1 MEAAFP
7 LRPPSVRT
15 IGDRVAVDGLVVDD
29 PVAVRLVHEREEAG
43 DDPAQLLLDAVE
55 IGARV
60 LDREQAGANAEFV
73 RTEFEKQA
81 REVEAAFGEQAGAVG
96 ERLAKQLEDV
106 FGPETGSL
114 SKALERHFS
123 DDSSG
128 SVQQRVRALVADVM
142 GQARQDLLQQFSAA
156 DGRNPLA
163 DFKAASLAMMKRS
176 AEQQDT
182 HLTAMRDRMAALE
195 RQLQG
200 LRDEKAA
207 SVELAAER
215 ERGTAKGR
223 TFEEAVFD
231 AVEAIAAAQGDCA
244 EPVGDLAEGGGK
256 RGDVVVSVDAATGP
270 ARGRIVIE
278 AKDRRISRKKSL
290 EELAEGLD
298 QRSAQFGVW
307 VVPSEE
313 ELPSGVRDLREV
325 DGDKLYVIFDPE
337 DGARVGLEVAY
348 KLARARV
355 LLTRDEVE
363 GLDPALV
370 AERVELARRAM
381 EDVRRIKQQLTG
393 ATHRDRLG
401 ARGARRDGRGR
412 ARAARRDR
420 RRDGRGAR
428 ARARAALA
436 EPACLGPF

>member
-15 IGDRVAVDGLVVDD
+15 LGDRVAVDGLVVDD
-29 PVAVRLVHEREEAG
+29 PVAVRLVREREEAG

-114 SKALERHFS
+114 SKALERRFS

-128 SVQQRVRALVADVM
+128 SVQQRVRSLVAEVM
-142 GQARQDLLQQFSAA
+142 AQARQDLLQQFSAA

-163 DFKAASLAMMKRS
+163 DFKAASLAMMKRA

-313 ELPSGVRDLREV
+313 ELPAGVRDLREV
-325 DGDKLYVIFDPE
+325 DGDKLYVVFDPE

-393 ATHRDRLG
+393 ATTAIGSAREVLDEMAEGVRARLG
-401 ARGARRDGRGR
+401 EIDDAVAE
-412 ARAARRDR
+412 
-420 RRDGRGAR
+420 
-428 ARARAALA
+428 ALA
-436 EPACLGPF
+436 REPEQRSLNLR

>member
-142 GQARQDLLQQFSAA
+142 AQARQDLLQQFSAA

-244 EPVGDLAEGGGK
+244 EPVGDLTEGGGK

-307 VVPSEE
+307 VVPSAE

-370 AERVELARRAM
+370 ADRVELARRAM

-393 ATHRDRLG
+393 ATTAIG
-401 ARGARRDGRGR
+401 SAREVLDEMAAGVR
-412 ARAARRDR
+412 ARLEEIDDAVAE
-420 RRDGRGAR
+420 
-428 ARARAALA
+428 ALA
-436 EPACLGPF
+436 REPEQRSLNLR

>member
-15 IGDRVAVDGLVVDD
+15 LGDRVAVDGLVVDD
-29 PVAVRLVHEREEAG
+29 PVAVRLVREREEAG

-60 LDREQAGANAEFV
+60 IDREQAGANAEFV

-128 SVQQRVRALVADVM
+128 SVQQRVRSLVAEVM
-142 GQARQDLLQQFSAA
+142 AQARQDLLQQFSAA

-163 DFKAASLAMMKRS
+163 DFKAASLAMMKRA

-313 ELPSGVRDLREV
+313 ELPAGVRDLREV
-325 DGDKLYVIFDPE
+325 DGDKLYVVFDPE

-393 ATHRDRLG
+393 ATTAIGSAREVLDEMAEGVRARLG
-401 ARGARRDGRGR
+401 EIDDAVAE
-412 ARAARRDR
+412 
-420 RRDGRGAR
+420 
-428 ARARAALA
+428 ALA
-436 EPACLGPF
+436 REPEQRSLNLR

>member
-15 IGDRVAVDGLVVDD
+15 LGDRVAVDGLVVDD
-29 PVAVRLVHEREEAG
+29 PVAVRLVREREEAG

-128 SVQQRVRALVADVM
+128 SVQQRVRALVAEVM
-142 GQARQDLLQQFSAA
+142 AQARQDLLQQFSAA

-163 DFKAASLAMMKRS
+163 DFKAASLALMKRA

-313 ELPSGVRDLREV
+313 ELPAGVRDLREV
-325 DGDKLYVIFDPE
+325 DGDKLYVVFDPE

-393 ATHRDRLG
+393 ATTAIGSAREVLDEMAEGVRARLG
-401 ARGARRDGRGR
+401 EIDDAVAE
-412 ARAARRDR
+412 
-420 RRDGRGAR
+420 
-428 ARARAALA
+428 ALA
-436 EPACLGPF
+436 REPEQRSLNLR

>member
-29 PVAVRLVHEREEAG
+29 PVAVRLVREREEAG

-114 SKALERHFS
+114 SKALDRHFS

-128 SVQQRVRALVADVM
+128 SVQQRVRALVAEVM
-142 GQARQDLLQQFSAA
+142 AQARQDLLQQFSAA

-163 DFKAASLAMMKRS
+163 DFKAASLAMMKRA
-176 AEQQDT
+176 AEQQDQ

-313 ELPSGVRDLREV
+313 ELPAGVRDLREV
-325 DGDKLYVIFDPE
+325 DGDKLYVVFDPE

-393 ATHRDRLG
+393 ATTAIGSAREVLDEMAAGVRARLG
-401 ARGARRDGRGR
+401 EIDDAVAE
-412 ARAARRDR
+412 
-420 RRDGRGAR
+420 
-428 ARARAALA
+428 ALA
-436 EPACLGPF
+436 REPEQRSLNLR

>member
-15 IGDRVAVDGLVVDD
+15 VGDRVAVDGLVVDD
-29 PVAVRLVHEREEAG
+29 PVAVRLVREREEAG

-128 SVQQRVRALVADVM
+128 SVQQRVRALVAEVM
-142 GQARQDLLQQFSAA
+142 AQARQDLLQQFSAA

-270 ARGRIVIE
+270 TRGRIVIE
-278 AKDRRISRKKSL
+278 AKDRRISRKRSL

-325 DGDKLYVIFDPE
+325 DGDKLYVVFDPE

-370 AERVELARRAM
+370 AEP
-381 EDVRRIKQQLTG
+381 
-393 ATHRDRLG
+393 
-401 ARGARRDGRGR
+401 GR
-412 ARAARRDR
+412 ARAPRHGGRAPDQAAAHRRHHRASARRVR
-420 RRDGRGAR
+420 SSTRWPRACARGSTRSTTPWPWRSRTSPSSAR
-428 ARARAALA
+428 
-436 EPACLGPF
+436 

>member
-29 PVAVRLVHEREEAG
+29 PVAVRLVREREEAG

-114 SKALERHFS
+114 SKALDRHFS

-128 SVQQRVRALVADVM
+128 SVQQRVRALVAEVM
-142 GQARQDLLQQFSAA
+142 AQARQDLLQQFSAA

-163 DFKAASLAMMKRS
+163 DFKAASLAMMKRA

-256 RGDVVVSVDAATGP
+256 RGDVVISVDAATGP

-313 ELPSGVRDLREV
+313 ELPAGVRDLREV
-325 DGDKLYVIFDPE
+325 DGDKLYVVFDPE

-393 ATHRDRLG
+393 ATTAIGSAREVLDEMAAGVRARLG
-401 ARGARRDGRGR
+401 EIDDAVAE
-412 ARAARRDR
+412 
-420 RRDGRGAR
+420 
-428 ARARAALA
+428 ALA
-436 EPACLGPF
+436 REPEQRSLNLR

>member
-142 GQARQDLLQQFSAA
+142 AQARQDLLQQFSAA

-325 DGDKLYVIFDPE
+325 DGDKLYVIFDPD

-370 AERVELARRAM
+370 ADRVELARRAM

-393 ATHRDRLG
+393 ATTAIG
-401 ARGARRDGRGR
+401 SAREVLDEMAAGVR
-412 ARAARRDR
+412 ARLEEIDDAVAE
-420 RRDGRGAR
+420 
-428 ARARAALA
+428 ALA
-436 EPACLGPF
+436 ASPSSAR

>member
-29 PVAVRLVHEREEAG
+29 PVAVRLVREREEAG

-114 SKALERHFS
+114 SKALDRHFS

-128 SVQQRVRALVADVM
+128 SVQQRVRALVAEVM
-142 GQARQDLLQQFSAA
+142 AQARQDLLQQFSAA

-163 DFKAASLAMMKRS
+163 DFKAASLAMMKRA

-256 RGDVVVSVDAATGP
+256 RGEVVVSVDAATGP

-313 ELPSGVRDLREV
+313 ELPAGVRDLREV
-325 DGDKLYVIFDPE
+325 DGDKLYVVFDPE

-393 ATHRDRLG
+393 ATTAIGSAREVLDEMAAGVRARLG
-401 ARGARRDGRGR
+401 EIDDAVAE
-412 ARAARRDR
+412 
-420 RRDGRGAR
+420 
-428 ARARAALA
+428 ALA
-436 EPACLGPF
+436 REPEQRSLNLR

>member
-1 MEAAFP
+1 MEAALP

-15 IGDRVAVDGLVVDD
+15 AGDRVAVDGLVVDD
-29 PVAVRLVHEREEAG
+29 PIAVRLVREREESG
-43 DDPAQLLLDAVE
+43 DDPVRLVLDALE

-81 REVEAAFGEQAGAVG
+81 REVESAFGEQAAAVG

-106 FGPETGSL
+106 FGAETGSL

-128 SVQQRVRALVADVM
+128 SVQQRVRALVAEVM
-142 GQARQDLLQQFSAA
+142 AQARHDLLQQFSAA

-163 DFKAASLAMMKRS
+163 DFKAASLAMMKQA

-182 HLTAMRDRMAALE
+182 HLTAMRDRMASLE

-200 LRDEKAA
+200 LRDEKSAA
-207 SVELAAER
+207 AQLAAER

-244 EPVGDLAEGGGK
+244 EPVGDLTEGGGK
-256 RGDVVVSVDAATGP
+256 RGDVVVAVDAATGP
-270 ARGRIVIE
+270 ARGRIVVE
-278 AKDRRISRKKSL
+278 AKDRRISRKRSL

-313 ELPSGVRDLREV
+313 ELPAGVRDLREI
-325 DGDKLYVIFDPE
+325 DGDKLYVVFDPE
-337 DGARVGLEVAY
+337 DGSRLGLEVAY

-355 LLTRDEVE
+355 LLTRDEIE

-370 AERVELARRAM
+370 AERVELARRAV

-393 ATHRDRLG
+393 ATTAIGG
-401 ARGARRDGRGR
+401 ARDVLDEMAATVR
-412 ARAARRDR
+412 ARLDEIDAAV
-420 RRDGRGAR
+420 AE
-428 ARARAALA
+428 ALA
-436 EPACLGPF
+436 REPDQRSLKLR

>member
-1 MEAAFP
+1 MEAALP
-7 LRPPSVRT
+7 LHPPSVRT
-15 IGDRVAVDGLVVDD
+15 AGDRVAVDGLVVDD
-29 PVAVRLVHEREEAG
+29 TVAVRLVREREESG
-43 DDPAQLLLDAVE
+43 DDPVRLVLDALE

-81 REVEAAFGEQAGAVG
+81 REVESAFGEQAAAVG

-106 FGPETGSL
+106 FGADTGSL
-114 SKALERHFS
+114 STALERHFS

-128 SVQQRVRALVADVM
+128 SVQQRVRALVAEVM
-142 GQARQDLLQQFSAA
+142 AQARHDLLQQFSAA

-163 DFKAASLAMMKRS
+163 DFKAASLAMMKQA
-176 AEQQDT
+176 AEQQDH

-200 LRDEKAA
+200 LRDEKSAA
-207 SVELAAER
+207 VQLAAER

-244 EPVGDLAEGGGK
+244 EPVGDLTEGGGK
-256 RGDVVVSVDAATGP
+256 RGDVVVAVDAATGP
-270 ARGRIVIE
+270 ARGRIVVE

-307 VVPSEE
+307 VVPSEA
-313 ELPSGVRDLREV
+313 ELPAGVRDLREI
-325 DGDKLYVIFDPE
+325 DGDKLFVVFDPD
-337 DGARVGLEVAY
+337 DGSRLGLEVAY

-355 LLTRDEVE
+355 LLTRDEIE

-393 ATHRDRLG
+393 ATTAIGTARDVLDEM
-401 ARGARRDGRGR
+401 AAIVR
-412 ARAARRDR
+412 ARLEEIDEAVAD
-420 RRDGRGAR
+420 
-428 ARARAALA
+428 ALA
-436 EPACLGPF
+436 REPDQRSLKLR

>member
-29 PVAVRLVHEREEAG
+29 PVAVRLVREREEAG

-114 SKALERHFS
+114 SKALDRHFS

-128 SVQQRVRALVADVM
+128 SVQQRVRALVAEVM
-142 GQARQDLLQQFSAA
+142 AQARQDLLQQFSAA

-163 DFKAASLAMMKRS
+163 DFKAASLAMMKR
-176 AEQQDT
+176 AAVQQDT

-256 RGDVVVSVDAATGP
+256 RGDVVISVDAATGP

-313 ELPSGVRDLREV
+313 ELPAGVRDLREV
-325 DGDKLYVIFDPE
+325 DGDKLYVVFDPE

-393 ATHRDRLG
+393 ATTAISSAREVLDEMAAGVRARLG
-401 ARGARRDGRGR
+401 EIDDAVAE
-412 ARAARRDR
+412 
-420 RRDGRGAR
+420 
-428 ARARAALA
+428 ALA
-436 EPACLGPF
+436 REPEQRSLNLR

>member
-1 MEAAFP
+1 MEAAHP
-7 LRPPSVRT
+7 LRPPAVRT
-15 IGDRVAVDGLVVDD
+15 FGDRLAVDGLVLEDEIL
-29 PVAVRLVHEREEAG
+29 VRLVREREEAG
-43 DDPAQLLLDAVE
+43 DDPVRVLLDALE

-73 RTEFEKQA
+73 RMEFEKQA
-81 REVEAAFGEQAGAVG
+81 RELNSAFAEQAEAAGAQLT
-96 ERLAKQLEDV
+96 ERLDEV
-106 FGPETGSL
+106 FGADTGTL

-123 DDSSG
+123 DDSTG
-128 SVQQRVRALVADVM
+128 AVQNRVRALVAEVM
-142 GQARQDLLQQFSAA
+142 TQARQDLLQQFSSA
-156 DGRNPLA
+156 DGKNPLA
-163 DFKAASLAMMKRS
+163 DFKTASLALMKQS

-200 LRDEKAA
+200 LRDEKEAA
-207 SVELAAER
+207 TELAAER

-256 RGDVVVSVDAATGP
+256 RGDIVVAVDAATGP

-278 AKDRRISRKKSL
+278 AKDRRVSRKKSL

-298 QRSAQFGVW
+298 QRSGQFGVW
-307 VVPSEE
+307 VVPSDE
-313 ELPSGVRDLREV
+313 ELPAGVRDLREI
-325 DGDKLYVIFDPE
+325 DGDKLFVVFDPD
-337 DGARVGLEVAY
+337 DGSRVGLEVAY

-355 LLTRDEVE
+355 LLTRDEIE
-363 GLDPALV
+363 GLDPAVV

-393 ATHRDRLG
+393 ATTAIAS
-401 ARGARRDGRGR
+401 ARNVLDEMAAGVR
-412 ARAARRDR
+412 ARLEEIDEAVAE
-420 RRDGRGAR
+420 
-428 ARARAALA
+428 ALA
-436 EPACLGPF
+436 REPEQRSFGV

>member
-15 IGDRVAVDGLVVDD
+15 VGDRVAVDGLVVDD
-29 PVAVRLVHEREEAG
+29 PVAVRLVREREEAG

-128 SVQQRVRALVADVM
+128 SVQLRVRSLVAEVM
-142 GQARQDLLQQFSAA
+142 AQARQDLLQQFSAA

-163 DFKAASLAMMKRS
+163 DFKAASLAMMKRA

-313 ELPSGVRDLREV
+313 ELPAGVRDLREV
-325 DGDKLYVIFDPE
+325 DGDKLYVVFDPE

-393 ATHRDRLG
+393 ATTAIGSAREVLDEMAEGVRARLG
-401 ARGARRDGRGR
+401 EIDDAVAE
-412 ARAARRDR
+412 
-420 RRDGRGAR
+420 
-428 ARARAALA
+428 ALA
-436 EPACLGPF
+436 REPEQRSLNLR

>member
-114 SKALERHFS
+114 SKALDRHFS

-128 SVQQRVRALVADVM
+128 SVQQRVRALVAEVM
-142 GQARQDLLQQFSAA
+142 AQARQDLLQQFSAA

-163 DFKAASLAMMKRS
+163 DFKAASLAMMKRA

-200 LRDEKAA
+200 LRDEKTAA
-207 SVELAAER
+207 VQLAAER

-256 RGDVVVSVDAATGP
+256 RGDVVISVDAATGP

-313 ELPSGVRDLREV
+313 ELPAGVRDLREV
-325 DGDKLYVIFDPE
+325 DGDKLYVVFDPE

-393 ATHRDRLG
+393 ATTAISSAREVLDEMAAGVRARLG
-401 ARGARRDGRGR
+401 EIDDAVAE
-412 ARAARRDR
+412 
-420 RRDGRGAR
+420 
-428 ARARAALA
+428 ALA
-436 EPACLGPF
+436 REPEQRSLNLR

>member
-1 MEAAFP
+1 MEAALP

-15 IGDRVAVDGLVVDD
+15 VGDRVAVDGLVVDD
-29 PVAVRLVHEREEAG
+29 AVAVRLVHEREEAG
-43 DDPAQLLLDAVE
+43 EDSARLLLDAIE
-55 IGARV
+55 IGVRV

-81 REVEAAFGEQAGAVG
+81 REVETAFGERASEVG
-96 ERLAKQLEDV
+96 ERLAKQLDEV
-106 FGPETGSL
+106 FGPDTGSL

-128 SVQQRVRALVADVM
+128 SVQQRVRSLVGEVM
-142 GQARQDLLQQFSAA
+142 AQARQDLLQQFSAA

-163 DFKAASLAMMKRS
+163 DFKAASLAMIKHA
-176 AEQQDT
+176 AEQQDRN
-182 HLTAMRDRMAALE
+182 LTAMRDRLAGLE
-195 RQLQG
+195 RELHG
-200 LRDEKAA
+200 LRGEKAA
-207 SVELAAER
+207 AADLAAER

-231 AVEAIAAAQGDCA
+231 AVEQIAAAQGDCA
-244 EPVGDLAEGGGK
+244 EPVGDLTEGGGK
-256 RGDVVVSVDAATGP
+256 RGDVVVAVDAATGP
-270 ARGRIVIE
+270 PRGRIVFE

-313 ELPSGVRDLREV
+313 ELPAGVRDLREV
-325 DGDKLYVIFDPE
+325 DGDKLFVIFEPE
-337 DGARVGLEVAY
+337 DGSRVGLEVAY

-355 LLTRDEVE
+355 LLARDEID

-381 EDVRRIKQQLTG
+381 EDVRRIKAQLTA
-393 ATHRDRLG
+393 ATTAIGSARDVLDEMAAAVRARLAEVDEAIAEALAREPEQRVLRLG
-401 ARGARRDGRGR
+401 G
-412 ARAARRDR
+412 
-420 RRDGRGAR
+420 
-428 ARARAALA
+428 
-436 EPACLGPF
+436 

>member
-29 PVAVRLVHEREEAG
+29 PVAVRLVREREEAG

-128 SVQQRVRALVADVM
+128 SVQQRVRALVAEVM
-142 GQARQDLLQQFSAA
+142 AQARQDLLQQFSAA

-163 DFKAASLAMMKRS
+163 DFKAASLAMMKRA

-256 RGDVVVSVDAATGP
+256 RGDVVISVDAATGP

-313 ELPSGVRDLREV
+313 ELPAGVRDLREV
-325 DGDKLYVIFDPE
+325 DGDKLYVVFDPE

-393 ATHRDRLG
+393 ATTAIST
-401 ARGARRDGRGR
+401 AREVLDEMAAGVR
-412 ARAARRDR
+412 ARLEEIDDAIAV
-420 RRDGRGAR
+420 
-428 ARARAALA
+428 ALA
-436 EPACLGPF
+436 REPEQRSFGLR

>member
-29 PVAVRLVHEREEAG
+29 PVAVRLVREREEAG

-142 GQARQDLLQQFSAA
+142 AQARQDLLQQFSAA

-244 EPVGDLAEGGGK
+244 EPVGDLTEGGGK

-270 ARGRIVIE
+270 TRGRIVIE
-278 AKDRRISRKKSL
+278 AKDRRISRKRSL

-325 DGDKLYVIFDPE
+325 DGDKLYVVFDPE

-393 ATHRDRLG
+393 ATTAIG
-401 ARGARRDGRGR
+401 SAREVLDEMAAGVR
-412 ARAARRDR
+412 ARLDEIDDAVAV
-420 RRDGRGAR
+420 
-428 ARARAALA
+428 ALA
-436 EPACLGPF
+436 HEPDQRSLNLR

>member
-15 IGDRVAVDGLVVDD
+15 VGDRVAVDGLVVDD
-29 PVAVRLVHEREEAG
+29 PVAVRLVREREEAG

-81 REVEAAFGEQAGAVG
+81 REVEAAFGERAGAVG

-128 SVQQRVRALVADVM
+128 SVQQRVRSLVAEVM
-142 GQARQDLLQQFSAA
+142 AQARQDLLQQFSAA

-163 DFKAASLAMMKRS
+163 DFKAASLAMMKRA

-313 ELPSGVRDLREV
+313 ELPAGVRDLREV
-325 DGDKLYVIFDPE
+325 DGDKLYVVFDPE

-393 ATHRDRLG
+393 ATTAIGSAREVLDEMAEGVRARLG
-401 ARGARRDGRGR
+401 EIDDAVAE
-412 ARAARRDR
+412 
-420 RRDGRGAR
+420 
-428 ARARAALA
+428 ALA
-436 EPACLGPF
+436 REPEQRSLNLR

>member
-1 MEAAFP
+1 MEAALP
-7 LRPPSVRT
+7 LRPPSVRRV
-15 IGDRVAVDGLVVDD
+15 GERVAVDGLVIDD
-29 PVAVRLVHEREEAG
+29 PVAVRLVREREEAG
-43 DDPAQLLLDAVE
+43 DDAARLLLDAVE

-81 REVEAAFGEQAGAVG
+81 REVETAFGEQATAAG
-96 ERLAKQLEDV
+96 ERLAKQLEEV
-106 FGPETGSL
+106 FGPDTGSL
-114 SKALERHFS
+114 SKALEKHFS

-128 SVQQRVRALVADVM
+128 LVQQRVRALVSEVM
-142 GQARQDLLQQFSAA
+142 AQGRQDLLQQFSAA

-176 AEQQDT
+176 AEQQDQ

-244 EPVGDLAEGGGK
+244 EPVGDLATGGGK
-256 RGDVVVSVDAATGP
+256 RGDTVVSVDGAGGP
-270 ARGRIVIE
+270 ARGRVVFE
-278 AKDRRISRKKSL
+278 AKDRKISRKKAL
-290 EELAEGLD
+290 EELTEALD

-307 VVPSEE
+307 VVPSDD
-313 ELPSGVRDLREV
+313 ELPAGVRDLREV
-325 DGDKLYVIFDPE
+325 DGNKLFVVFDPE
-337 DGARVGLEVAY
+337 DASRVGLELAF

-363 GLDPALV
+363 GLDPGVV

-381 EDVRRIKQQLTG
+381 EDVRRIKAQLTG
-393 ATHRDRLG
+393 ATSAIG
-401 ARGARRDGRGR
+401 SAREVLDEMAAGVR
-412 ARAARRDR
+412 ARLAEIDDAI
-420 RRDGRGAR
+420 AE
-428 ARARAALA
+428 ALA
-436 EPACLGPF
+436 REPEQRSLDLRA

>member
-29 PVAVRLVHEREEAG
+29 PVAVRLVREREEAG

-128 SVQQRVRALVADVM
+128 SVQQRVRALVAEVM
-142 GQARQDLLQQFSAA
+142 AQARQDLLQQFSAA

-163 DFKAASLAMMKRS
+163 DFKAASLAMMKRA

-231 AVEAIAAAQGDCA
+231 AVEAIAAAHGDCA

-256 RGDVVVSVDAATGP
+256 RGDVVISVDAATGP

-325 DGDKLYVIFDPE
+325 DGDKLYVVFDPE

-393 ATHRDRLG
+393 ATTAISSAREVLDEMAAGVRARLG
-401 ARGARRDGRGR
+401 EIDDAVAE
-412 ARAARRDR
+412 
-420 RRDGRGAR
+420 
-428 ARARAALA
+428 ALA
-436 EPACLGPF
+436 REPEQRSLNLR

>member
-15 IGDRVAVDGLVVDD
+15 VGDRVAVDGLVVDD
-29 PVAVRLVHEREEAG
+29 PVAVRLVREREEAG

-81 REVEAAFGEQAGAVG
+81 CEVEAAFGEQAGAVG

-128 SVQQRVRALVADVM
+128 SVQQRVRSLVAEVM
-142 GQARQDLLQQFSAA
+142 AQARQDLLQQFSAA

-163 DFKAASLAMMKRS
+163 DFKAASLAMMKRA

-313 ELPSGVRDLREV
+313 ELPAGVRDLREV
-325 DGDKLYVIFDPE
+325 DGDKLYVVFDPE

-393 ATHRDRLG
+393 ATTAIGSAREVLDEMAEGVRARLG
-401 ARGARRDGRGR
+401 EIDDAVAE
-412 ARAARRDR
+412 
-420 RRDGRGAR
+420 
-428 ARARAALA
+428 ALA
-436 EPACLGPF
+436 REPEQRSLNLR

>member
-1 MEAAFP
+1 MEAALP

-15 IGDRVAVDGLVVDD
+15 AGDRVAVDGLVVDD
-29 PVAVRLVHEREEAG
+29 PVAVRLVREREEAR
-43 DDPAQLLLDAVE
+43 DDAARLLLDAIE

-60 LDREQAGANAEFV
+60 LDREQAGANADFV

-81 REVEAAFGEQAGAVG
+81 REVEAAFGERATAVG
-96 ERLAKQLEDV
+96 EKLATQLEEV
-106 FGPETGSL
+106 FGPQTGSL

-128 SVQQRVRALVADVM
+128 SVQQRVRTLVGEVM
-142 GQARQDLLQQFSAA
+142 AQARHDLLQQFSAA

-163 DFKAASLAMMKRS
+163 DFKVASLAMMKQA
-176 AEQQDT
+176 AEQQDH

-200 LRDEKAA
+200 LRDEKTAA
-207 SVELAAER
+207 VQLAAER

-223 TFEEAVFD
+223 TFEDAVFD
-231 AVEAIAAAQGDCA
+231 TVETIAAAQGDCA
-244 EPVGDLAEGGGK
+244 EPVGDLTSGGGK
-256 RGDVVVSVDAATGP
+256 RGDTVVSVDAATGP
-270 ARGRIVIE
+270 ARGRVVFE

-290 EELAEGLD
+290 EELGAALD
-298 QRSAQFGVW
+298 QRSAQFAVW

-313 ELPSGVRDLREV
+313 ELPAGVRDLREL
-325 DGDKLYVIFDPE
+325 DGDKLFVVFDPE

-355 LLTRDEVE
+355 LLTRDEID

-381 EDVRRIKQQLTG
+381 EDVRRIKSQLTG
-393 ATHRDRLG
+393 ATTAIGSAREVLDEMAAAVRARLG
-401 ARGARRDGRGR
+401 EIDEAIAE
-412 ARAARRDR
+412 
-420 RRDGRGAR
+420 
-428 ARARAALA
+428 ALA
-436 EPACLGPF
+436 REPEQRSLNLR

>member
-15 IGDRVAVDGLVVDD
+15 VGDRVAVDGLVVDD
-29 PVAVRLVHEREEAG
+29 PVAVRLVREREEAG

-128 SVQQRVRALVADVM
+128 SVQQRVRALVAEVM
-142 GQARQDLLQQFSAA
+142 AQARQDLLQQFSAA

-244 EPVGDLAEGGGK
+244 EPVGDLTEGGGK

-270 ARGRIVIE
+270 TRGRIVIE
-278 AKDRRISRKKSL
+278 AKDRRISRKRSL

-325 DGDKLYVIFDPE
+325 DGDKLYVVFDPE

-393 ATHRDRLG
+393 ATTAIG
-401 ARGARRDGRGR
+401 SAREVLDEMAAGVR
-412 ARAARRDR
+412 ARLDEIDDAVAV
-420 RRDGRGAR
+420 
-428 ARARAALA
+428 ALA
-436 EPACLGPF
+436 HEPDQRSLNLR

>member
-142 GQARQDLLQQFSAA
+142 AQARQDLLQQFSAA

-325 DGDKLYVIFDPE
+325 DGDKLYVIFDPD

-370 AERVELARRAM
+370 ADRVELARRAM

-393 ATHRDRLG
+393 ATTAIG
-401 ARGARRDGRGR
+401 SAREVLDEMAAGVR
-412 ARAARRDR
+412 ARLEEIDDAVAE
-420 RRDGRGAR
+420 
-428 ARARAALA
+428 ALA
-436 EPACLGPF
+436 REPDQRTLNLR

>member
-1 MEAAFP
+1 MA
-7 LRPPSVRT
+7 
-15 IGDRVAVDGLVVDD
+15 
-29 PVAVRLVHEREEAG
+29 
-43 DDPAQLLLDAVE
+43 
-55 IGARV
+55 
-60 LDREQAGANAEFV
+60 
-73 RTEFEKQA
+73 
-81 REVEAAFGEQAGAVG
+81 
-96 ERLAKQLEDV
+96 
-106 FGPETGSL
+106 
-114 SKALERHFS
+114 
-123 DDSSG
+123 
-128 SVQQRVRALVADVM
+128 
-142 GQARQDLLQQFSAA
+142 QARQDLLQQFSAA

-163 DFKAASLAMMKRS
+163 DFKAASLAMMKRA

-313 ELPSGVRDLREV
+313 ELPAGVRDLREV
-325 DGDKLYVIFDPE
+325 DGDKLYVVFDPE

-393 ATHRDRLG
+393 ATTAIGSAREVLDEMAEGVRARLG
-401 ARGARRDGRGR
+401 EIDDAVAE
-412 ARAARRDR
+412 
-420 RRDGRGAR
+420 
-428 ARARAALA
+428 ALA
-436 EPACLGPF
+436 REPEQRSLNLR

>member
-29 PVAVRLVHEREEAG
+29 PVAVRLVREREEAG

-106 FGPETGSL
+106 FGPQTGSL

-142 GQARQDLLQQFSAA
+142 AQARQDLLQQFSAA

-325 DGDKLYVIFDPE
+325 DGDKLYVVFDPE

-393 ATHRDRLG
+393 ATTAIG
-401 ARGARRDGRGR
+401 SAREVLDEMAAGVR
-412 ARAARRDR
+412 ARLDEIDDAVVE
-420 RRDGRGAR
+420 
-428 ARARAALA
+428 ALA
-436 EPACLGPF
+436 REPEQRTLNLR

>member
-29 PVAVRLVHEREEAG
+29 PVAVRLVREREEAG

-128 SVQQRVRALVADVM
+128 SVQQRVRALVAEVM
-142 GQARQDLLQQFSAA
+142 AQARQDLLQQFSAA

-244 EPVGDLAEGGGK
+244 EPVGDLTEGGGK

-270 ARGRIVIE
+270 TRGRIVIE
-278 AKDRRISRKKSL
+278 AKDRRISRKRSL

-325 DGDKLYVIFDPE
+325 DGDKLYVVFDPE

-393 ATHRDRLG
+393 ATTAIG
-401 ARGARRDGRGR
+401 SAREVLDEMAAGVR
-412 ARAARRDR
+412 ARLDEIDDAVAV
-420 RRDGRGAR
+420 
-428 ARARAALA
+428 ALA
-436 EPACLGPF
+436 HEPDQRSLNLR

>member
-29 PVAVRLVHEREEAG
+29 PVAVRLVREREEAG

-128 SVQQRVRALVADVM
+128 SVQQRVRALVAEVM
-142 GQARQDLLQQFSAA
+142 AQARQDLLQQFSAA

-163 DFKAASLAMMKRS
+163 DFKAASLAMMKQA
-176 AEQQDT
+176 AEQQDH
-182 HLTAMRDRMAALE
+182 HLTAMRDRMAGLE

-256 RGDVVVSVDAATGP
+256 RGDVVISVDAATGP

-313 ELPSGVRDLREV
+313 ELPAGVRDLREV
-325 DGDKLYVIFDPE
+325 DGDKLYVVFDPE

-393 ATHRDRLG
+393 ATTAISSAREVLDEMAAGVRARLG
-401 ARGARRDGRGR
+401 EIDDAVAE
-412 ARAARRDR
+412 
-420 RRDGRGAR
+420 
-428 ARARAALA
+428 ALA
-436 EPACLGPF
+436 REPEQRSLNLR

>member
-29 PVAVRLVHEREEAG
+29 PVAVRLVREREEAG

-128 SVQQRVRALVADVM
+128 SVQQRVRALVAEVM
-142 GQARQDLLQQFSAA
+142 AQARQDLLQQFSAA

-163 DFKAASLAMMKRS
+163 DFKAASLAMMKRA

-256 RGDVVVSVDAATGP
+256 RGDVVISVDAATGP

-313 ELPSGVRDLREV
+313 ELPAGVRDLREV
-325 DGDKLYVIFDPE
+325 DGDKLYVVFDPE

-393 ATHRDRLG
+393 ATTAIGSAREVLDEMAAGVRARLG
-401 ARGARRDGRGR
+401 EIDDAVAE
-412 ARAARRDR
+412 
-420 RRDGRGAR
+420 
-428 ARARAALA
+428 ALA
-436 EPACLGPF
+436 REPEQRSLNLR

>member
-15 IGDRVAVDGLVVDD
+15 VGDRVAVDGLVVDD
-29 PVAVRLVHEREEAG
+29 PVAVRLVREREEAG

-81 REVEAAFGEQAGAVG
+81 REVEAAFGERAGAVG

-114 SKALERHFS
+114 SKTLERHFS

-128 SVQQRVRALVADVM
+128 SVQQRVRSLVAEVM
-142 GQARQDLLQQFSAA
+142 AQARQDLLQQFSAA

-163 DFKAASLAMMKRS
+163 DFKAASLAMMKRA

-313 ELPSGVRDLREV
+313 ELPAGVRDLREV
-325 DGDKLYVIFDPE
+325 DGDKLYVVFDPE

-393 ATHRDRLG
+393 ATTAIGSAREVLDEMAEGVRARLG
-401 ARGARRDGRGR
+401 EIDDAVAE
-412 ARAARRDR
+412 
-420 RRDGRGAR
+420 
-428 ARARAALA
+428 ALA
-436 EPACLGPF
+436 REPEQRSLNLR

>member
-15 IGDRVAVDGLVVDD
+15 LGDRVAVDGLVVDD
-29 PVAVRLVHEREEAG
+29 PVAVRLVREREEAG

-128 SVQQRVRALVADVM
+128 SVQQRVRGLVAEVM
-142 GQARQDLLQQFSAA
+142 AQARQDLLQQFSAA

-163 DFKAASLAMMKRS
+163 DFKAASLAMMKRA

-313 ELPSGVRDLREV
+313 ELPAGVRDLREV
-325 DGDKLYVIFDPE
+325 DGDKLYVVFDPE

-393 ATHRDRLG
+393 ATTAIGSAREVLDEMAEGVRARLG
-401 ARGARRDGRGR
+401 EIDDAVAE
-412 ARAARRDR
+412 
-420 RRDGRGAR
+420 
-428 ARARAALA
+428 ALA
-436 EPACLGPF
+436 REPEQRSLNLR

>member
-142 GQARQDLLQQFSAA
+142 AQARQDLLQQFSAA

-244 EPVGDLAEGGGK
+244 EPVGDLTEGGGK

-370 AERVELARRAM
+370 ADRVELARRAM

-393 ATHRDRLG
+393 ATTAIG
-401 ARGARRDGRGR
+401 SAREVLDEMAAGVR
-412 ARAARRDR
+412 ARLEEIDDAVAE
-420 RRDGRGAR
+420 
-428 ARARAALA
+428 ALA
-436 EPACLGPF
+436 REPDQRTLNLR

>member
-1 MEAAFP
+1 MEAALP

-15 IGDRVAVDGLVVDD
+15 AGDRVAVDGLVVDD
-29 PVAVRLVHEREEAG
+29 PIAVRLVREREESG
-43 DDPAQLLLDAVE
+43 DDPVRLVLDALE

-81 REVEAAFGEQAGAVG
+81 REVESAFGEQAAAVG

-106 FGPETGSL
+106 FGAETGSL

-128 SVQQRVRALVADVM
+128 SVQQRVRALVAEVM
-142 GQARQDLLQQFSAA
+142 AQARHDLLQQFSAA

-163 DFKAASLAMMKRS
+163 DFKAASLAMMKQA

-182 HLTAMRDRMAALE
+182 HLTAMRDRMASLE

-200 LRDEKAA
+200 LRDEKSAA
-207 SVELAAER
+207 AQLAAER

-244 EPVGDLAEGGGK
+244 EPVGDLTEGGGK
-256 RGDVVVSVDAATGP
+256 RGDVVVAVDAATGP
-270 ARGRIVIE
+270 ARGRIVVE
-278 AKDRRISRKKSL
+278 AKDRRISRKRSL

-313 ELPSGVRDLREV
+313 ELPAGVRDLREI
-325 DGDKLYVIFDPE
+325 DGDKLYVVFDPE
-337 DGARVGLEVAY
+337 DGSRLGLEVAY

-355 LLTRDEVE
+355 LLTRDEIE

-370 AERVELARRAM
+370 AERVELARRAV

-393 ATHRDRLG
+393 ATTAIGAARDVLDEM
-401 ARGARRDGRGR
+401 AATVR
-412 ARAARRDR
+412 ARLDEIDAAV
-420 RRDGRGAR
+420 AE
-428 ARARAALA
+428 ALA
-436 EPACLGPF
+436 REPDQRSLKLR

>member
-325 DGDKLYVIFDPE
+325 DGDKLYVIFDPD

-370 AERVELARRAM
+370 ADRVELARRAM

-393 ATHRDRLG
+393 ATTAIG
-401 ARGARRDGRGR
+401 SAREVLDEMAAGVR
-412 ARAARRDR
+412 ARLDEIDDAVAE
-420 RRDGRGAR
+420 
-428 ARARAALA
+428 ALA
-436 EPACLGPF
+436 REPEQRSLNLR

>member
-15 IGDRVAVDGLVVDD
+15 VGDRVAVDGLVVDD
-29 PVAVRLVHEREEAG
+29 PVAVRLVREREEAG

-128 SVQQRVRALVADVM
+128 SVQQRVRALVAEVM
-142 GQARQDLLQQFSAA
+142 AQARQDLLQQFSAA

-244 EPVGDLAEGGGK
+244 EPVGDLTEGGGK
-256 RGDVVVSVDAATGP
+256 RGDVVVSVDAASGP
-270 ARGRIVIE
+270 CPRAHRLRGQGPEASRARR
-278 AKDRRISRKKSL
+278 SL

-325 DGDKLYVIFDPE
+325 DGDKLYVVFDPE

-393 ATHRDRLG
+393 ATTAIG
-401 ARGARRDGRGR
+401 SAREVLDEMAAGVR
-412 ARAARRDR
+412 ARLDEIDDAMAE
-420 RRDGRGAR
+420 
-428 ARARAALA
+428 ALA
-436 EPACLGPF
+436 HEPDQRSLNLR

>member
-1 MEAAFP
+1 MEAALP
-7 LRPPSVRT
+7 LRRPSVRT
-15 IGDRVAVDGLVVDD
+15 AGDRVAVDGLVLDD
-29 PVAVRLVHEREEAG
+29 PVAVRLVREREESG
-43 DDPAQLLLDAVE
+43 DDPVRLVLDALE

-60 LDREQAGANAEFV
+60 IDREQAGANAEFV

-81 REVEAAFGEQAGAVG
+81 REVESAFGEQAAAVG
-96 ERLAKQLEDV
+96 ERLTKQLEDV
-106 FGPETGSL
+106 FGAETGSL

-128 SVQQRVRALVADVM
+128 SVQQRVRALVAEVM
-142 GQARQDLLQQFSAA
+142 AQARQDLLQQFSAA

-163 DFKAASLAMMKRS
+163 DFKAASLAMMKQA

-195 RQLQG
+195 RQLQA
-200 LRDEKAA
+200 LRDEKSAA
-207 SVELAAER
+207 VQLAAER

-244 EPVGDLAEGGGK
+244 EPVGYLTEGGGK
-256 RGDVVVSVDAATGP
+256 RGDVVVAVDAATGP
-270 ARGRIVIE
+270 ARGRIVVE

-307 VVPSEE
+307 VVPSEQ
-313 ELPSGVRDLREV
+313 ELPAGVRDLREI
-325 DGDKLYVIFDPE
+325 DGDKLFVVFDPE
-337 DGARVGLEVAY
+337 DGSRLGLEVAY

-355 LLTRDEVE
+355 LLTREEIE

-393 ATHRDRLG
+393 ATTAIGTARDVLDEM
-401 ARGARRDGRGR
+401 ATIVR
-412 ARAARRDR
+412 ARLDEIDQAVAD
-420 RRDGRGAR
+420 
-428 ARARAALA
+428 ALA
-436 EPACLGPF
+436 REPDQRSLKLR